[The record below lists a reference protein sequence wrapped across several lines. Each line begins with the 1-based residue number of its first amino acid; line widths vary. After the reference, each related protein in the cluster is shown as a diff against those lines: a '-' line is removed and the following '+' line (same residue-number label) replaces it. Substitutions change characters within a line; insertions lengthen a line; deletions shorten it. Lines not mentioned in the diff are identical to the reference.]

1 MDIPADV
8 IEACADKVH
17 QAWMAERQRQGT
29 PDHVYHFVVD
39 GGGLPCCS
47 LHYSAHH
54 PDMQPYAD
62 LSESTKEYDRVTAR
76 AALAGIEAAGY
87 RLVRATD

>member
-47 LHYSAHH
+47 LHY
-54 PDMQPYAD
+54 PYAD